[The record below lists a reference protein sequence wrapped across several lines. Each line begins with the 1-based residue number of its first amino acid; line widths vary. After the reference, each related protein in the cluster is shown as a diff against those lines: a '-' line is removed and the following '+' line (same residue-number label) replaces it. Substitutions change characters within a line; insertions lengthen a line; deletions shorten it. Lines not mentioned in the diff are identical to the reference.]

1 MYDTII
7 IFDRVRENIPLM
19 RKSSFAAI
27 ANQSL
32 WETVRRSLATTFIT
46 LLPVGSLLFFGGDT
60 LKDFAFALL
69 IGIGSGAYSSIF
81 IAAPLLTM
89 WKEREPEWAR
99 KKHLDDEGAVE
110 GDEATPIV
118 EGAAAAAADEPAPD
132 LPPPV
137 APTET
142 KPVLTG
148 DGSKREQRRQR
159 RRARPHGRAR

>member
-1 MYDTII
+1 M
-7 IFDRVRENIPLM
+7 
-19 RKSSFAAI
+19 
-27 ANQSL
+27 
-32 WETVRRSLATTFIT
+32 
-46 LLPVGSLLFFGGDT
+46 PVGSLLVFGGDT

-89 WKEREPEWAR
+89 WKEREPEWER
-99 KKHLDDEGAVE
+99 KKHLDGDGALEGAV
-110 GDEATPIV
+110 ATAVV
-118 EGAAAAAADEPAPD
+118 EDAVAAAADEPAPD

-142 KPVLTG
+142 KPVLSDG
-148 DGSKREQRRQR
+148 DSKREQRRQR